1 MTPGSRA
8 RRLLTATLLGTAAL
22 SCLTGLAT
30 PAQAQPGQLRDVPD
44 RVVRIEGDLLEPRAS
59 AVGSPLRFAPRIGRA
74 NDTPDSQ
81 TWTERP
87 GRRRGA
93 VALVHTPSIAGGGV
107 QLCADVEGDSREAG
121 ARLVL
126 RPCDGTDSQ
135 LWLRPTTVP
144 PSAVVNVQS
153 GLRMTR
159 VNGAATQEDVVRR
172 DPSVP
177 QNEIPREV
185 RERGRNQLFFI
196 SPKSFGVGGA

>member
-1 MTPGSRA
+1 MTLGTRA

-30 PAQAQPGQLRDVPD
+30 PAHAQPGQLRDVPD
-44 RVVRIEGDLLEPRAS
+44 RVVRIESDLLEPRAS
-59 AVGSPLRFAPRIGRA
+59 TVGSPLRFAPRIGRA

-81 TWTERP
+81 TWTLRP
-87 GRRRGA
+87 GRRGGTIS
-93 VALVHTPSIAGGGV
+93 LVHTPSVKGGGV
-107 QLCADVEGDSREAG
+107 QLCVDVEGDSREAG

-135 LWLRPTTVP
+135 LWRRPTTVP
-144 PSAVVNVQS
+144 PSAVENVQS

-159 VNGAATQEDVVRR
+159 VDGEAVQEDVLLR
-172 DPSVP
+172 DPEVP